1 MRISLTFRTS
11 IFWAILI
18 FSLPS
23 GTLALEKTE
32 VAVAIADA
40 RRDAVVNVNGP
51 LWLGTGCL
59 FCIATVCVTATLSE
73 FSPCSSVLE
82 PNRVSLLPISVPMVG
97 IVGTYFYQSSPPTS
111 RLIGKSPEYV
121 ISYTKAY
128 KIKIGELRAQWASAG
143 VVGGIVLFS
152 TLTLSGCLW

>member
-1 MRISLTFRTS
+1 MGLTFRTS
-11 IFWAILI
+11 IFLAILI

-32 VAVAIADA
+32 MAVAIADA
-40 RRDAVVNVNGP
+40 RRDAVVNVNGA
-51 LWLGTGCL
+51 LWFGTGCL
-59 FCIATVCVTATLSE
+59 FCIAPVCIAATLSE
-73 FSPCSSVLE
+73 FPPCSSLLE
-82 PNRVSLLPISVPMVG
+82 PNRASLLPIPVPMVG

-111 RLIGKSPEYV
+111 QLIGKSPEYV
-121 ISYTKAY
+121 RYYTKAY

-152 TLTLSGCLW
+152 TFVTLFGCL

>member
-1 MRISLTFRTS
+1 MRMGLTFRTS

-32 VAVAIADA
+32 MAVAIADA

-51 LWLGTGCL
+51 LWFGTGCL
-59 FCIATVCVTATLSE
+59 FCIATVYISE
-73 FSPCSSVLE
+73 FPPCSFLLE
-82 PNRVSLLPISVPMVG
+82 PNRASLLPIPMPMVG

-111 RLIGKSPEYV
+111 RLIGKSPQYV
-121 ISYTKAY
+121 RYYTKTY
-128 KIKIGELRAQWASAG
+128 KKRIGELRAKWASAG

-152 TLTLSGCLW
+152 TVTLFGCL